1 MLSCAITSSSFLLY
15 LSRLGAWDSHSTPK
29 CSVSTGL
36 ATRVGKYIPYLF
48 AKTCLWEQQ
57 QKECKCSNPFTSS
70 LSLSERNRAKIE
82 GLFFFLTEIGR
93 PQCLINLCFWVSVI
107 ANNVGC
113 NIASVCYCGFFLSLV
128 SYITPLTPSFGI
140 SFFVLKT
147 FPSVHFLQTFRDN
160 SQTTSHHQT
169 MSTNH
174 HHGFTKAMKLLATSM
189 LQCRL
194 VITIRENL
202 HK

>member
-1 MLSCAITSSSFLLY
+1 MPKPACESSSRKNANAVTLSHLLY
-15 LSRLGAWDSHSTPK
+15 HCQKGTEQKSRV
-29 CSVSTGL
+29 C
-36 ATRVGKYIPYLF
+36 
-48 AKTCLWEQQ
+48 
-57 QKECKCSNPFTSS
+57 
-70 LSLSERNRAKIE
+70 
-82 GLFFFLTEIGR
+82 FFFLTEIGR